1 LGGGWVPT
9 RGLYEETSLLM
20 KTNPDASASRTGA
33 TSASSVLR
41 SRLRRRDEITA
52 WAFLAPGLIAFTVFV
67 VVPALGAIV
76 LSFFDWRLFD
86 NPSFVGLKHLRKL
99 FGDANMWKSLGVT
112 VIFVLVGVIPTTLI
126 GFLLAVVASSSLRG
140 TAALRVLFF
149 SPMVASSAITAVL
162 WTNLYRV
169 RDGFINQMLAQ
180 FGIEG
185 PNWMTDPGIA
195 RPALIVVMI
204 WSALP
209 VVIILYIAAIQKVP
223 EDIYAAASLDGAGRW
238 RQLWSM
244 TWPNVMST
252 TIVLLVLMFTTF
264 LGAPLEFALLM
275 TDGGP
280 LGETTTL
287 GLYAFKV
294 AFERRDMGYA
304 SALALWQLVLVGTA
318 FLAGRGITA
327 LWRKRR

>member
-1 LGGGWVPT
+1 VVV
-9 RGLYEETSLLM
+9 
-20 KTNPDASASRTGA
+20 KTNPDARPDGQERART
-33 TSASSVLR
+33 SSVLR
-41 SRLRRRDEITA
+41 SRLRRRDEATA
-52 WAFLAPGLIAFTVFV
+52 WLFLAPGLIAFTIFM

-86 NPSFVGLKHLRKL
+86 DPSFVGLKHIAKL

-112 VIFVLVGVIPTTLI
+112 VLFVLAGVIPTTLI

-149 SPMVASSAITAVL
+149 SPMVASSAITSVL

-169 RDGFINQMLAQ
+169 RGGFINQMLAQ

-185 PNWMTDPGIA
+185 PNWLTDPGIA
-195 RPALIVVMI
+195 RPALIVVLI

-223 EDIYAAASLDGAGRW
+223 EDIYAAAALDGAGKW

-252 TIVLLVLMFTTF
+252 TVVILVLMFITF
-264 LGAPLEFALLM
+264 LGSPLEFALLM
-275 TDGGP
+275 TRGGP

-294 AFERRDMGYA
+294 AFEQRDMGYA
-304 SALALWQLVLVGTA
+304 SALALWQLVLIGTA
-318 FLAGRGITA
+318 FLAGRGIMA
-327 LWRKRR
+327 LGRKLR

>member
-1 LGGGWVPT
+1 MV
-9 RGLYEETSLLM
+9 M
-20 KTNPDASASRTGA
+20 KTNPDATPDGRERART
-33 TSASSVLR
+33 SSVLR
-41 SRLRRRDEITA
+41 SRLRRRDEATA
-52 WAFLAPGLIAFTVFV
+52 WLFLAPGLIAFTIFV

-86 NPSFVGLKHLRKL
+86 DPSFVGLKHIAKL
-99 FGDANMWKSLGVT
+99 FGDANMWTSLGVT
-112 VIFVLVGVIPTTLI
+112 ALFVLAGVIPTTLI

-149 SPMVASSAITAVL
+149 SPMVASSAITSVL

-185 PNWMTDPGIA
+185 PNWLTDPGIA
-195 RPALIVVMI
+195 RPALIVVLI

-223 EDIYAAASLDGAGRW
+223 EEIYAAAALDGAGKW

-252 TIVLLVLMFTTF
+252 TVVIFVLMFITF
-264 LGAPLEFALLM
+264 LGSPLEFALLM

-294 AFERRDMGYA
+294 AFEQRDMGYA
-304 SALALWQLVLVGTA
+304 SALALWQLVLIGTA
-318 FLAGRGITA
+318 FLAGRGIMA
-327 LWRKRR
+327 LGRKLR